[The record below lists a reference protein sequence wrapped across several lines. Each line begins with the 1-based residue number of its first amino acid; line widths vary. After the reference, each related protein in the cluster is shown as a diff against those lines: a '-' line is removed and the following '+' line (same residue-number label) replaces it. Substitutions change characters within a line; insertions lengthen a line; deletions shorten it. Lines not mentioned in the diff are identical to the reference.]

1 MRKIVLI
8 EQHDTTGSLIDEV
21 IYTTQSFF
29 FFFLVAGKPQM
40 VVQLAAPRPRILRNN
55 MNVPVTRDPQPAVL
69 LEFEFHN

>member
-8 EQHDTTGSLIDEV
+8 EQHDTTGSPIDEV
-21 IYTTQSFF
+21 IYTTQPFF

-40 VVQLAAPRPRILRNN
+40 VVQLAAPRPRILRN
-55 MNVPVTRDPQPAVL
+55 MNVPVTRDPLPAVL